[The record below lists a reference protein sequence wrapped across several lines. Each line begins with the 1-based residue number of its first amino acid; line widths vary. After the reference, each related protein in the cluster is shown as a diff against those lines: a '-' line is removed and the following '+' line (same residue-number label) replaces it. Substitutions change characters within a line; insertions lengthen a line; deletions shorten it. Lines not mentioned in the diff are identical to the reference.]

1 MNQKINQKLCCLA
14 FHRQST
20 EICFNGLENWGG
32 DIREIPRIGTL
43 PKLGFMEGGF
53 RGLIK
58 RILVATDGSDHAKK
72 TIEIASDIAQK
83 YDGTSVLL
91 HVGG

>member
-1 MNQKINQKLCCLA
+1 
-14 FHRQST
+14 
-20 EICFNGLENWGG
+20 
-32 DIREIPRIGTL
+32 
-43 PKLGFMEGGF
+43 MEGGF

-58 RILVATDGSDHAKK
+58 RILVATDGLDHAKK